1 MCLSFAICRRLLL
14 TGERKVSETRENI
27 SDGKTI
33 FPENFDLLHRG
44 EELIREQT
52 KKAIE
57 VTNVL
62 LRHFVAVEASLTVI
76 DHFARSNGHMADD
89 QLTIQRLVLRLFNS
103 AAGAVESLMGGY
115 YQNSVML
122 QRDLLEVSFLL
133 DYFRSNRAHI
143 AEWRRCD
150 ESERNKKFSAYKV
163 RTNLD
168 DRDGFT
174 ERKREAHYK
183 LLCTLGAHASNQG
196 FELLRPTP
204 GGDAHGGPYFA
215 ERALDATAAEL
226 AKVSVGAATNFT
238 PFFDAKSLA
247 DWETKLRFMEAQV
260 DWFDYFF
267 GAFNKEQLEQMRAV
281 VERFKTAQR
290 G

>member
-1 MCLSFAICRRLLL
+1 MNDDRNPGARES
-14 TGERKVSETRENI
+14 VSDAKMT
-27 SDGKTI
+27 
-33 FPENFDLLHRG
+33 FPENFDLLHRS

-57 VTNVL
+57 ATDVL
-62 LRHFVAVEASLTVI
+62 LRHFVAVEASLTLI
-76 DHFARSNGHMADD
+76 DHFARGPGDMGDD
-89 QLTIQRLVLRLFNS
+89 QLTIRLLGLRLFNS
-103 AAGAVESLMGGY
+103 AAGAVQSLMSGY

-133 DYFRSNRAHI
+133 NYFHSNRAQI

-163 RTNLD
+163 WTNLD

-183 LLCTLGAHASNQG
+183 LLCTLGAHASYQG

-226 AKVSVGAATNFT
+226 AKVSLGAATNFT
-238 PFFDAKSLA
+238 LFFDAKSLA

-260 DWFDYFF
+260 AWFEYFF
-267 GAFNKEQLEQMRAV
+267 GPFNKGHLDQMRTV
-281 VERFKTAQR
+281 VARLKAAQR

>member
-1 MCLSFAICRRLLL
+1 MNDDRNPGA
-14 TGERKVSETRENI
+14 RESI
-27 SDGKTI
+27 SDAKMT

-57 VTNVL
+57 TTDVL
-62 LRHFVAVEASLTVI
+62 LRHFVAVEASLTLI
-76 DHFARSNGHMADD
+76 DHFARGPRDMGDD
-89 QLTIQRLVLRLFNS
+89 QLTIRLLGLRLFNS
-103 AAGAVESLMGGY
+103 AAGAVQSLMSGY

-133 DYFRSNRAHI
+133 NYLHSNRAQI
-143 AEWRRCD
+143 AELRRCD

-163 RTNLD
+163 RTDLD

-183 LLCTLGAHASNQG
+183 LLCTLGAHASYQG

-238 PFFDAKSLA
+238 LFFDAKSLA

-260 DWFDYFF
+260 AWFEYFF
-267 GAFNKEQLEQMRAV
+267 GPFNKGHLDQMRTV
-281 VERFKTAQR
+281 VARLKAAQR